1 MAIRL
6 LRAVWRV
13 RLKVHAPASEQ
24 GVTLLEVVIAVVI
37 IGFILVTASQ
47 FLHLVTTGSKAS
59 VADPGGY
66 IAGQE
71 TVDRVSL
78 FFNTI
83 AKDFRMA
90 KGVTNEGGKLTL
102 SFPDGSEVIEV
113 IYAVEDG
120 EDGKEVWR
128 NNAKVIWGVAS
139 VEIHCNENEL
149 SVSLSV
155 PGNGTDRK
163 YTLFVTGRNTRKR

>member
-1 MAIRL
+1 MAIRF

-24 GVTLLEVVIAVVI
+24 GITLLEVVIAVVI

-71 TVDRVSL
+71 VVDRINL

-90 KGVTNEGGKLTL
+90 KEVMNEEGELTL
-102 SFPDGSEVIEV
+102 SFPDGSEV

-128 NNAKVIWGVAS
+128 NNAKVIWGVTS

-155 PGNGTDRK
+155 PGNGTDRQ